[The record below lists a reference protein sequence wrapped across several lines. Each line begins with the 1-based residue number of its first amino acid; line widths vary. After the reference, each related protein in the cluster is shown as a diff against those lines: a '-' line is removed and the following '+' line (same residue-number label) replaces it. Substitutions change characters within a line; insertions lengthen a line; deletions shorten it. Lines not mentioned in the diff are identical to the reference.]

1 MPFTLLHPGLF
12 VFGIACVSIPI
23 ILHLLKRKRRPIP
36 WGAMRFLEQA
46 YRKRRRILTIEQL
59 ILLAL
64 RCLLLAL
71 IAMGVG
77 SLMLGSGLSKTLPTT
92 MVIVIDQ
99 SIGSALDEGGTTS
112 LEKNKRFALR
122 ALSELDSAKGD
133 RAALIGLAMP
143 TAGIVIPE
151 SSDLGTIK
159 RLIEQLE
166 PTDSAV
172 DLQNAIARAKAIGT
186 DADRPTRRMLVMAT
200 TGRGLE
206 HIQTSSN
213 TQGEFDRVL
222 MRSIEHDQ
230 IENIGIASATMT
242 RSLVIHS
249 GTVLPMGVRV
259 ELVRSSIQGLDET
272 SSTIRVWNQHIDQAG
287 KVIGQRTVRWKPGQ
301 EELSAILAIDP
312 GSIKAIGA
320 RTAMLKVTID
330 DDANLRDNARLIPLA
345 TRTKIRVGVI
355 DQQTQT
361 NDNTSGISASRW
373 VRAALSPGDNESMGV
388 SIVDIAP
395 SRASGLLVPNL
406 DALIVLAPSLLDDA
420 AWERV
425 STLNK
430 SGMLIIVTPDIESES
445 LDWIDHIDSMA
456 EGLIGRNAS
465 VQTHDPAIGLA
476 NNVPARPNG
485 LLAGL
490 AFEYD
495 QLARSVLV
503 MRSLSLGNADSDS
516 ASLVATL
523 ADGSAYAVQSSGQ
536 DGRGIVVVFGSAFDL
551 SWTNLMARP
560 MFVAMMNE
568 MVRQGVG
575 IGTSMPVLV
584 AGDRVTNDPW
594 VITSHRLSLNNEPNQ
609 SGSIENTSRAGV
621 IAQLDS
627 QGTTRGL
634 VVIVPDASGAKT
646 DLMSQDELSELIL
659 ASVNAGQIDWVAQA
673 PTSGSGDED
682 SILQSS
688 TPGVSIALWML
699 MAAGLVAL
707 LELILARLFSVRLYH
722 TQVNGAGA

>member
-1 MPFTLLHPGLF
+1 MPFSLLHPGLF
-12 VFGIACVSIPI
+12 AFGLACVSIPI

-77 SLMLGSGLSKTLPTT
+77 SLMLGSGLTRNLPTT
-92 MVIVIDQ
+92 MVILIDQ
-99 SIGSALDEGGTTS
+99 SIGSALDEGELSS

-122 ALSELDSAKGD
+122 ALSELDASNGD
-133 RAALIGLAMP
+133 RAALIGLAKP
-143 TAGIVIPE
+143 AAGIVVPA

-172 DLQNAIARAKAIGT
+172 DLQSAMARAGTIGT
-186 DADRPTRRMLVMAT
+186 DADRPIRRALVLAT

-206 HIQTSSN
+206 HVQTSSSAL
-213 TQGEFDRVL
+213 GEFDRVL
-222 MRSIEHDQ
+222 MRSIEYGQ
-230 IENIGIASATMT
+230 IENIGVADATMT
-242 RSLVIHS
+242 RSLVTHS

-259 ELVRSSIQGLDET
+259 ELVRSGIQGFDET
-272 SSTIRVWNQHIDQAG
+272 NSTILIWDQHLGQAG
-287 KVIGQRTVRWKPGQ
+287 EVIGRRTVRWKPGQ

-312 GSIKAIGA
+312 GSIRAIGA

-361 NDNTSGISASRW
+361 NDNASSISASRW
-373 VRAALSPGDNESMGV
+373 VRAALSPSDDESMGI

-395 SRASGLLVPNL
+395 SRASSLLVANL

-420 AWERV
+420 AWERI
-425 STLNK
+425 STLNR
-430 SGMLIIVTPDIESES
+430 SGMLVIVTPDIESGS
-445 LDWIDHIDSMA
+445 LDWLDHIDSMA
-456 EGLIGRNAS
+456 NGLIGRNPS
-465 VQTHDPAIGLA
+465 IQTHDPAIGLA
-476 NNVPARPNG
+476 NEGPANTNG

-503 MRSLSLGNADSDS
+503 MRSLSLENADSDS
-516 ASLVATL
+516 RSLVATL

-536 DGRGIVVVFGSAFDL
+536 DGRGIVVVFGSAFEL

-560 MFVAMMNE
+560 IFVAMMNE

-594 VITSHRLSLNNEPNQ
+594 VIASHRLTLDSEPNQ

-627 QGTTRGL
+627 QGTMRGL
-634 VVIVPDASGAKT
+634 VVIAPDASGAKT
-646 DLMSQDELSELIL
+646 DLMSQEELSELIL
-659 ASVNAGQIDWVAQA
+659 ASVNAGQIDWVDQA
-673 PTSGSGDED
+673 PTGGSGDEK

-688 TPGVSIALWML
+688 TPGVSIALWVL
-699 MAAGLVAL
+699 MAAGFIAL
-707 LELILARLFSVRLYH
+707 LELILARLFSVRLYS